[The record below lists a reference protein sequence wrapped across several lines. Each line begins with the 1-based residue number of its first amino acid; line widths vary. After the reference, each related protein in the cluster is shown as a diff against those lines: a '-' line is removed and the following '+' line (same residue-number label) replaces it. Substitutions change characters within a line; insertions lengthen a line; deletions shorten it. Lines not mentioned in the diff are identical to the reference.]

1 MANNQSATGQSLKL
15 LALAMST
22 AFTLVMPAQAKLD
35 QPGVVI
41 YDSGNAYPMS
51 QWVDD
56 DLLDDTRTEQTP
68 EQMARAV
75 EMALDSF
82 KTDDAQLPKIFPVE
96 PKIIRPITLPGSKM
110 LKDLPTLPQP
120 MFVIGDD
127 DYSLQ
132 WFEANREI
140 LVQYGAV
147 GMLTHVDSRETWEQL
162 QRLVAPL
169 QLYPLNADMLAQ
181 EFGVPGYPI
190 LVTKAGFFQ

>member
-1 MANNQSATGQSLKL
+1 MANNQSAARRQSLTL
-15 LALAMST
+15 LAMAMTIGLA
-22 AFTLVMPAQAKLD
+22 MPAQAKLD
-35 QPGVVI
+35 KPGVVI

-56 DLLDDTRTEQTP
+56 DLLEDTRTEQTP

-82 KTDDAQLPKIFPVE
+82 KTDDAQLPQIFPVV

-140 LVQYGAV
+140 LMQYGAV

-190 LVTKAGFFQ
+190 MVTRAGFFQ

>member
-1 MANNQSATGQSLKL
+1 MANNQSADRRQSLTL
-15 LALAMST
+15 LAMAMTIGLA
-22 AFTLVMPAQAKLD
+22 MPAQAKLD
-35 QPGVVI
+35 KPGVVI

-56 DLLDDTRTEQTP
+56 DLLEDTRTEQTP

-82 KTDDAQLPKIFPVE
+82 KTDDAQLPQIFPVE

-140 LVQYGAV
+140 LMQYGAV

-190 LVTKAGFFQ
+190 MVTRAGFFQ